1 MSGKARLIKKMD
13 AVSARLKEL
22 YPVSECA
29 LKYGNDPWRLLVM
42 ARLSAQCTD
51 KRVNEVSIP
60 LFERFP
66 TAEDMAS
73 ARIEDIEE
81 IIRPCGLF
89 HTKAE
94 SLKLSSEKLV
104 TEYGGTVPS
113 TMEELLSFPGVGRKI
128 ANLLLGDVFGL
139 PAVVCD
145 THCIRICGRL
155 GFYPEGTSSADKC
168 ERALREIMNLKEG
181 SDFCHRIVE
190 FGREVCT
197 ARGPRCEEC
206 IMKDLCDSYAKRG
219 KKSGKRKDKA

>member
-1 MSGKARLIKKMD
+1 MRSKTKLKEKMS
-13 AVSARLKEL
+13 AVSLRLKEL
-22 YPVSECA
+22 YPISECA
-29 LKYGNDPWRLLVM
+29 LKYGGDPWRLLVM

-66 TAEDMAS
+66 TAEAMAS
-73 ARIEDIEE
+73 ADLSDIEE

-89 HTKAE
+89 RTKAE

-104 TEYGGTVPS
+104 SEYGGNVPD

-155 GFYPEGTSSADKC
+155 GFYPESVTSADKC
-168 ERALREIMNLKEG
+168 ERALREIMDLNEG

-197 ARGPRCEEC
+197 ARSPKCQEC
-206 IMKDLCDSYAKRG
+206 IMNDLCSSYAKREAKG
-219 KKSGKRKDKA
+219 GKRKNKA

>member
-1 MSGKARLIKKMD
+1 MRSKTKLKEKMS
-13 AVSARLKEL
+13 AVSLRLKEL
-22 YPVSECA
+22 YPISECA
-29 LKYGNDPWRLLVM
+29 LKYGGDPWRLLVM

-66 TAEDMAS
+66 TAEAMAS
-73 ARIEDIEE
+73 ADLSDIEE

-89 HTKAE
+89 RTKAE

-104 TEYGGTVPS
+104 SEYGGNVPD

-155 GFYPEGTSSADKC
+155 GFYPESVTSADKC
-168 ERALREIMNLKEG
+168 EMALREIMDLNEG

-197 ARGPRCEEC
+197 ARSPKCQEC
-206 IMKDLCDSYAKRG
+206 IMNDLCSSYAKREAKG
-219 KKSGKRKDKA
+219 GKRKNKA

>member
-1 MSGKARLIKKMD
+1 MTKKSKLIEKMNDVSG
-13 AVSARLKEL
+13 RLKEL
-22 YPVSECA
+22 YPISECA
-29 LKYGNDPWRLLVM
+29 LKYGGDPWKLLVM

-51 KRVNEVSIP
+51 KRVNEVSVP

-66 TAEDMAS
+66 TAASMAEGS
-73 ARIEDIEE
+73 LEEIEE

-89 HTKAE
+89 RTKAE
-94 SLKLSSEKLV
+94 SLKLSSAKLV
-104 TEYGGTVPS
+104 TEYGGIVPDD
-113 TMEELLSFPGVGRKI
+113 MEELLTFPGVGRKI

-155 GFYPEGTSSADKC
+155 GFYPESVTSADKC
-168 ERALREIMNLKEG
+168 ERALREIMNLEEG

-197 ARGPRCEEC
+197 ARKPKCQGC
-206 IMKDLCDSYAKRG
+206 IMKDLCSSYAKREAG
-219 KKSGKRKDKA
+219 SGKRKNKA